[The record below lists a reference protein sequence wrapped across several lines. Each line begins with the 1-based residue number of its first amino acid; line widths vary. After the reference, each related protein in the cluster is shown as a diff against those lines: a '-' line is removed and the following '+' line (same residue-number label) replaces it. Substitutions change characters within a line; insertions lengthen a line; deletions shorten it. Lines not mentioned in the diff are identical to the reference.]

1 MDKRDNATVT
11 QFVCS
16 KYKGNHGFMMKFAN
30 GWTISVRWG
39 ENNYS
44 DHSHMHHTAEAL
56 EQQFAKANTAE
67 CAVWDA
73 EGTWQQFGYDTV
85 RGHMDSDAVAKLIT
99 EVSSRKV
106 GEMLPEPKDWFDDD
120 EDETPIA
127 TKKGCTNELNMEE
140 D

>member
-1 MDKRDNATVT
+1 MDKRDNKSLTR
-11 QFVCS
+11 FVCS
-16 KYKGNHGFMMKFAN
+16 KDKGNHGFMMKFSN

-39 ENNYS
+39 EHNYS
-44 DHSHMHHTAEAL
+44 DYKTTVHSLEELESDMH
-56 EQQFAKANTAE
+56 KANTAE

-106 GEMLPEPKDWFDDD
+106 GETLPEPKDWFDDD
-120 EDETPIA
+120 EDTAPA
-127 TKKGCTNELNMEE
+127 FKASKSNELNMEE

>member
-1 MDKRDNATVT
+1 MDKRDNKLLTR
-11 QFVCS
+11 FVCS
-16 KYKGNHGFMMKFAN
+16 KAKGNHGFMLTFAN
-30 GWTISVRWG
+30 RWTISVRWG

-44 DHSHMHHTAEAL
+44 DYKTTVHSLDELESDMH
-56 EQQFAKANTAE
+56 KANTAE

-85 RGHMDSDAVAKLIT
+85 CGHMDSDAVAKLIT

-106 GEMLPEPKDWFDDD
+106 GEVLPEPDD
-120 EDETPIA
+120 
-127 TKKGCTNELNMEE
+127 MEE

>member
-1 MDKRDNATVT
+1 METNT

-16 KYKGNHGFMMKFAN
+16 KAKGNHGFMLTFAN
-30 GWTISVRWG
+30 RWTISVRWG

-44 DHSHMHHTAEAL
+44 DYKTTVHSLDELESDMH
-56 EQQFAKANTAE
+56 KANTAE

-85 RGHMDSDAVAKLIT
+85 CGHMDSDAVAKLIT

-106 GEMLPEPKDWFDDD
+106 GEVLPEHKDWFDDD

-127 TKKGCTNELNMEE
+127 TKKGCTNELNMDE